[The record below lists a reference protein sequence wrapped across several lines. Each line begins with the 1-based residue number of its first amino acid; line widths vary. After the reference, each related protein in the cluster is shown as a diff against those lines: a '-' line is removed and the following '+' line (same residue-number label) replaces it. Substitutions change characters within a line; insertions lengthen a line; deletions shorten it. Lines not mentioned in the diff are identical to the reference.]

1 MEIWCRCKRARRV
14 VHIEGHIA
22 ALVPE
27 EHQVDIHMGGRPAA
41 AAAIG
46 TWWWYEKGINVHFA
60 YITYMDPLWALIV
73 LGTSSS
79 FSQSH

>member
-1 MEIWCRCKRARRV
+1 V

-60 YITYMDPLWALIV
+60 YIYGSPMGAHRAWHFIIIFAVTLMLYTRYV
-73 LGTSSS
+73 T
-79 FSQSH
+79 